1 MIPIIPIAVGAAIG
15 YLLKEDSK
23 PQEVRVVKQYV
34 QDTNNYTYTQNN
46 YTYNANV
53 RNNNYKKKKSY
64 HLSYHKH
71 NHTNHKRKKY
81 FLPNRASVQ
90 QIPYNNNRLQLS
102 KAALDNR
109 ANQLNP
115 NNRLYQGTK
124 KNRW

>member
-1 MIPIIPIAVGAAIG
+1 MIPLIPVAVGVAIG
-15 YLLKEDSK
+15 CLLKKDSK
-23 PQEVRVVKQYV
+23 AQEVSVVKQY

-46 YTYNANV
+46 YTYNVNV

-71 NHTNHKRKKY
+71 NHSTHKKNKY
-81 FLPNRASVQ
+81 FFPNRTNVQ
-90 QIPYNNNRLQLS
+90 QLPYNNNRLQLS

-115 NNRLYQGTK
+115 NNRLYRGSK
-124 KNRW
+124 RNGW